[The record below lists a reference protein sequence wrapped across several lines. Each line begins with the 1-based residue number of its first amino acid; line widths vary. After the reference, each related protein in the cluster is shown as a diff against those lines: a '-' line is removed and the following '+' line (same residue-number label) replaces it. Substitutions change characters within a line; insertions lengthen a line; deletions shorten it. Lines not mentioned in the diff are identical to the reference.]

1 MFGTESMIYNVW
13 TDPISLI
20 FYGFCA
26 VFLMGNV
33 KPLLE
38 MFLKDWK
45 DLIQK
50 KSKKNYSKPNIK
62 S

>member
-1 MFGTESMIYNVW
+1 MNSVESLTFYNIW
-13 TDPISLI
+13 TDPLSLI

-26 VFLMGNV
+26 VFLMTNV

-38 MFLKDWK
+38 MFLKDIL
-45 DLIQK
+45 DNIK
-50 KSKKNYSKPNIK
+50 KQYYSKPRNK